1 MAQDYDYGQLIDD
14 FELDADVMPGE
25 SLTDYIE
32 RRRREFESKANGG
45 SIGIEVLFG
54 PKREEYQT
62 GGVTVGG
69 STSLASL
76 QRQGYKPPIDSRA
89 TAQDYANAL
98 RSVSAGTTGQ
108 QQADARRYARNQAS
122 QMLNE
127 AAKANP
133 QTRGIENLYNTFFKG
148 KNVTGVSPVAFGRS
162 GSGTNPEALM
172 YYRQDEKDNILDA
185 MANQMLNTTQ
195 YSQPKI
201 NERREKEF
209 ADYMNNLIASTYGK
223 ADDYRAEAMTL
234 GMPTSAYF
242 DYLVTSDPKDVMTSY
257 DTLSRDPYFDPKTYV
272 KTDYSNPETPRP
284 PSPYGVYF
292 QRELQRQVDA
302 GIPEGQRIQQGQV
315 MGLPTVLPGGAQ
327 GSQMGP
333 GYESYADAVART
345 RQMMGL
351 KDGGRVGMVSGG
363 FLKGIG
369 SFFKAGKDK
378 IDDIIETKAMEKV
391 GFRSKDDIPLSTYS
405 EMKAPIKLSEMENIP
420 EDQLKKILRTQELG
434 LYKETPEILKAAN
447 LLERFT
453 KKVGGK
459 RVIDYERAEDILNVK
474 LKGNETLDE
483 LFKIEFRTRPENRLA
498 DGGRVGL
505 FMGGP
510 ALEGQALSVY
520 ESMNAYGFTDQEI
533 ANQLSSQGLYTPN
546 KTTTTTPVINQ
557 APNIINQGGDGGGGG
572 NTITF
577 SDPNFNLGPNK
588 DVVDYEADAY
598 GIGPTFRGQLARA
611 YMSLKSL
618 PTPFNIASK
627 GIGNIKDFFEKR
639 AIEKQKAEAAAAQVA
654 FEQAMD
660 QGRSFYDQFGKGD
673 AASSATREQAGA
685 GYSRSDDS
693 FTRSPFAKGGLA
705 TMFKPRRR

>member
-1 MAQDYDYGQLIDD
+1 MAQDYDYGQLLDD

-32 RRRREFESKANGG
+32 RRRREFESKADGG

-62 GGVTVGG
+62 GGVSVGG

-108 QQADARRYARNQAS
+108 QQADAKRYARNQAS

-127 AAKANP
+127 AMKSADPNKGP
-133 QTRGIENLYNTFFKG
+133 GLQGIYDTFFK
-148 KNVTGVSPVAFGRS
+148 NQL
-162 GSGTNPEALM
+162 GTNFQRTFTQGGDGRMIGYAS
-172 YYRQDEKDNILDA
+172 LDRDKMLDQ

-201 NERREKEF
+201 DQRREKEF

-272 KTDYSNPETPRP
+272 ATDYSNPETPRP

-315 MGLPTVLPGGAQ
+315 MGLPTVIPGGAA

-333 GYESYADAVART
+333 GYESYADALART

-405 EMKAPIKLSEMENIP
+405 EMKGPIKLSEMENIP
-420 EDQLKKILRTQELG
+420 KDELKKILRTQELG
-434 LYKETPEILKAAN
+434 LYEETPELLKAAN

-533 ANQLSSQGLYTPN
+533 ANALSAQGLYTPN
-546 KTTTTTPVINQ
+546 KTTTTTPVINK
-557 APNIINQGGDGGGGG
+557 APNIINQGDGDGGGGG

-598 GIGPTFRGQLARA
+598 GIGPTFKGQIAKA
-611 YMSLKSL
+611 YMGLRSL
-618 PTPFNIASK
+618 PTPFNIASRA
-627 GIGNIKDFFEKR
+627 IGNISDFFEKK
-639 AIEKQKAEAAAAQVA
+639 AAEKAAAEALAGLA
-654 FEQAMD
+654 FEQ
-660 QGRSFYDQFGKGD
+660 
-673 AASSATREQAGA
+673 E
-685 GYSRSDDS
+685 
-693 FTRSPFAKGGLA
+693 
-705 TMFKPRRR
+705 